1 MRYDFFHNSQWFS
14 VKKGTEPI
22 AYNEAIVKFQG
33 INEIEAFF
41 NSAMRN
47 ATDCRAVHNIALE
60 IHLTE
65 KNSSNHRRLSLINVA
80 SQLLRWAVVFI
91 SGDIVIQNFS
101 GIHTTIFNYSMRYQ
115 TLGAILAIELLILYR
130 FFYSRK
136 RKLPTEQIQ

>member
-1 MRYDFFHNSQWFS
+1 
-14 VKKGTEPI
+14 
-22 AYNEAIVKFQG
+22 
-33 INEIEAFF
+33 
-41 NSAMRN
+41 MRN